1 MSLSSSRAENP
12 WAIGITVFAAAML
25 LLAGAAQFFLGLA
38 GVINDEVF
46 TKLGGYIFRFDSTVW
61 GWIHMILGVFFILI
75 GWFVLRAATWAI
87 WTAIGLAVLNG
98 VLNFMWL
105 PSQPFWGIVLIAIDV
120 LIIWALATTG
130 QAAAARS

>member
-12 WAIGITVFAAAML
+12 WAIGVTVFAAAIL
-25 LLAGAAQFFLGLA
+25 LMAGGAQF
-38 GVINDEVF
+38 
-46 TKLGGYIFRFDSTVW
+46 
-61 GWIHMILGVFFILI
+61 
-75 GWFVLRAATWAI
+75 
-87 WTAIGLAVLNG
+87 WTAIGLAVVNG

-120 LIIWALATTG
+120 LVIWALASTG